1 MEKIERIKN
10 RSKEWIVT
18 LLVVVFMTMVCNI
31 IGYGGNLIESI
42 PGILILCT
50 ISFLGLITKE
60 LIPCES
66 LPAVTYIGI
75 IGLLIAMPVSPVSK
89 SVIYWTNKIDLRASI
104 TPILAY
110 AGVLLGKDWKEFLQI
125 GWKGILVSMLTIFGT
140 FFLSGWIAEM
150 LKGILL

>member
-1 MEKIERIKN
+1 M
-10 RSKEWIVT
+10 
-18 LLVVVFMTMVCNI
+18 
-31 IGYGGNLIESI
+31 
-42 PGILILCT
+42 
-50 ISFLGLITKE
+50 
-60 LIPCES
+60 
-66 LPAVTYIGI
+66 
-75 IGLLIAMPVSPVSK
+75 
-89 SVIYWTNKIDLRASI
+89 ASI